1 MHRHYYRR
9 AIANPN
15 RTQVSR
21 PYLSLTD
28 PQMCVTLS
36 RMVGAGR
43 QRDGPLLRS
52 AVSGCIVLWSY
63 RSVAW
68 ASSKSEEL
76 ATSQGDASLIA
87 RVFPPQRL
95 LRHLPMAR

>member
-1 MHRHYYRR
+1 MHRHYFRR

-36 RMVGAGR
+36 RLIEAGDR
-43 QRDGPLLRS
+43 
-52 AVSGCIVLWSY
+52 AVILCCDLEFP
-63 RSVAW
+63 VA
-68 ASSKSEEL
+68 
-76 ATSQGDASLIA
+76 
-87 RVFPPQRL
+87 P
-95 LRHLPMAR
+95 

>member
-1 MHRHYYRR
+1 MRRRDLRHLPLGSAAGANWMHRHYFRR

-36 RMVGAGR
+36 RAIW
-43 QRDGPLLRS
+43 
-52 AVSGCIVLWSY
+52 SG
-63 RSVAW
+63 
-68 ASSKSEEL
+68 K
-76 ATSQGDASLIA
+76 
-87 RVFPPQRL
+87 
-95 LRHLPMAR
+95 H